1 VDIVV
6 SGRNVVVP
14 DHYRQLVAEKLSK
27 IERFDHK
34 VIRIDVELQHERNRR
49 QSGACQHVE
58 ITCKSRGPVIRS
70 EACAADFYAALDAAV
85 GRLETRLRRA
95 ADRRRVHYGQRR
107 TQSILDAVPAQT
119 TQDSLNGNESED
131 LTPELTDVDVA
142 PADATGDSVADDA
155 LGAVVRHK
163 QHDAVPMSVDQALH
177 EMELVGHDF
186 YLFADV
192 ETGLPSVVYRRKG
205 YAYGVI
211 QLNTLIS
218 STPAPAPRTAAV
230 DAIPTQTRAYATRS

>member
-1 VDIVV
+1 
-6 SGRNVVVP
+6 VP
-14 DHYRQLVAEKLSK
+14 DHYRQHVAEKLSK

-107 TQSILDAVPAQT
+107 TQSILDAIPEEPGPASL
-119 TQDSLNGNESED
+119 DGAVDNLNGNESED
-131 LTPELTDVDVA
+131 LAPELSDVDVTRTDIS
-142 PADATGDSVADDA
+142 ADGNA
-155 LGAVVRHK
+155 LGEVVRRK
-163 QHDAVPMSVDQALH
+163 QHDAIPMSVEQALH

-186 YLFADV
+186 YLFADI
-192 ETGLPSVVYRRKG
+192 ESGMPSVVYRRKG